1 MKVTLNWLKQY
12 VDFDWSPEE
21 LTERLTLLGLEV
33 EGVTRLA
40 GEFEG
45 VVVAQVITRDK
56 HPNADKLSVCRVADG
71 KGERQIVCGAQNFQP
86 GDKVPLILPG
96 ASLPMKPGD
105 KEPFTIKVGKI
116 RSVES
121 HGMMCSP
128 AELGLPDQVDGLLIL
143 PADAKVGQ
151 PLAEHLGRAG
161 SDVVYD
167 LEITPNRPDL
177 NSVLGI
183 AREIAALTGNPLRIP
198 VSAALPSA
206 GGTTP
211 VAVRLEASDLCP
223 RYTAQVIRGVRVG
236 PSPAW
241 LRSSLEKVGLR
252 SINNV
257 VDVSNYVMLET
268 GQPLHTFDLNLIAK
282 SQAEGGKL
290 QPTLVVRRALAG
302 ELFTTLDGRSHVLTA
317 ETLLIA
323 DTEKGI
329 ALAGVMG
336 GQNTEIQDTTTDV
349 LIESAYFTPTHVR
362 RTSKSLGLR
371 TDASYRY
378 ERGADPEAAASAG
391 RRCAEL
397 ILATAGGTLDGDL
410 VDARVADGET
420 KVLTLRHDRVAALL
434 GIEIP
439 VADQIGMLV
448 RLGLTAEG
456 AADAS
461 GVTRFGVPS
470 WRVDLKREVDLIEE
484 IARLYGVDRIPST
497 TPRRASGSHDF
508 DAVYDQLA
516 EIRRFVGSLGLYEAQ
531 GQTLINDASAKL
543 VVETP
548 VLLANPLSS
557 DMNALRPSLIPGLID
572 SLSHNLTRRN
582 GDVQLFEVGRVFS
595 RNGDA
600 VKEGWRLAFALTGA
614 RNPLFWSGADRD
626 ATCDLSDLKGIVE
639 EVLEYLG
646 LRGVVVT
653 RRPEVTALWVE
664 SATLALGGKL
674 VLGQMGQMQPVL
686 AKRRELRDAVLLAE
700 LDLDILLARRNSA
713 KSFKPL
719 PQFPSVRRDIA
730 MMVPESVTH
739 DAVLNVVR
747 QAKPANL
754 ESIEAF
760 DVFRGRQVPAGQKSL
775 AYALTFRAADRTLRE
790 EDVAPV
796 YAKLVA
802 GFRDT
807 LSAVIRE

>member
-33 EGVTRLA
+33 EGVTHLA

-128 AELGLPDQVDGLLIL
+128 AELGLPDQIDGLLIL

-151 PLAEHLGRAG
+151 PLAEFLGRAG

-198 VSAALPSA
+198 VPATRPAA
-206 GGTTP
+206 GGAAP
-211 VAVRLEASDLCP
+211 VSIRLEAPDLCP

-268 GQPLHTFDLNLIAK
+268 GQPLHTFDLNLIAQ
-282 SQAEGGKL
+282 SPANDGRS
-290 QPTLVVRRALAG
+290 QPTLVIRRASAG
-302 ELFTTLDGRSHVLTA
+302 ESFTTLDGRAHVLSA

-323 DTEKGI
+323 DPEKAI

-349 LIESAYFTPTHVR
+349 LVESAYFTPTPIR
-362 RTSKSLGLR
+362 RTSKSLGVR

-378 ERGADPEAAASAG
+378 ERGADPEAAVSAG
-391 RRCAEL
+391 RRCVEL
-397 ILATAGGTLDGDL
+397 ILATAGGAPDGDL
-410 VDARVADGET
+410 VDARMASSDA
-420 KVLTLRHDRVAALL
+420 KVVTLRHDRVAALL

-439 VADQIGMLV
+439 VADQVGMLV
-448 RLGLTAEG
+448 RLGLTVDG
-456 AADAS
+456 ASDAS
-461 GVTRFGVPS
+461 GVTHFRVPS

-497 TPRRASGSHDF
+497 PPRRASGAHAF

-516 EIRRFVGSLGLYEAQ
+516 EIRRFAASLGLHEAQ
-531 GQTLINDASAKL
+531 GQTLINDAAAKL
-543 VVETP
+543 VVEAP

-572 SLSHNLTRRN
+572 SLSHNLTHRN

-595 RNGDA
+595 RSGD
-600 VKEGWRLAFALTGA
+600 VVREGWRLAFALTGA
-614 RNPLFWSGADRD
+614 RNPTFWSGADRD
-626 ATCDLSDLKGIVE
+626 ATCDLSDLKGVVD
-639 EVLEYLG
+639 EVLEFLG
-646 LRGVVVT
+646 LRGVVVS
-653 RRPEVTALWVE
+653 RRSEVTALWVE

-674 VLGQMGQMQPVL
+674 PLGQLGQMQPVL
-686 AKRRELRDAVLLAE
+686 AKRRELRDPVLLAE

-719 PQFPSVRRDIA
+719 PQYPSVRRDIA
-730 MMVPESVTH
+730 MIVPESVTH
-739 DAVLNVVR
+739 DAVLGVVR

-796 YAKLVA
+796 HAKLVSA
-802 GFRDT
+802 FRDT
-807 LSAVIRE
+807 LAAVIRE